1 MSRYYNRFPEYVPV
15 AQKKAEARRNL
26 DTLKKKDPG
35 MQPVTIEGSVIAK
48 SWWGK
53 AWNANLEKYAD
64 FANRIG
70 RGKSYLR
77 YGAVLDLR
85 VDRGCVTA
93 LVQGSR
99 SKPYKVKIDIR
110 PLSKKQKAHI
120 IRECASRIGSL
131 SDLLKGK
138 FPKDLAEIF
147 TQKGNGLFPAPKE
160 IAFDC
165 SCPDWA
171 SMCKHVA
178 AVLFGIGARL
188 DDDPSLFFTLRD
200 MDMQSLVSEAIADK
214 SDEMIRQSSKVR
226 SSRIIEG
233 ADLSALFGIELS
245 EGKKKRGK
253 SVTPDRQT

>member
-1 MSRYYNRFPEYVPV
+1 MR
-15 AQKKAEARRNL
+15 
-26 DTLKKKDPG
+26 
-35 MQPVTIEGSVIAK
+35 
-48 SWWGK
+48 
-53 AWNANLEKYAD
+53 
-64 FANRIG
+64 
-70 RGKSYLR
+70 
-77 YGAVLDLR
+77 
-85 VDRGCVTA
+85 
-93 LVQGSR
+93 
-99 SKPYKVKIDIR
+99 KPHR
-110 PLSKKQKAHI
+110 LP
-120 IRECASRIGSL
+120 
-131 SDLLKGK
+131 LKGK